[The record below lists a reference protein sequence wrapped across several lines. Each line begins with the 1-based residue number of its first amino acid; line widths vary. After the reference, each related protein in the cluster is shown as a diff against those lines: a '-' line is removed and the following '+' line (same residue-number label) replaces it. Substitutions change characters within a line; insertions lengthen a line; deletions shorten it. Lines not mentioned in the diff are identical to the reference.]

1 MTDQEARTFSADF
14 RRFFLRGLVVLLPT
28 VLTLWILVHAYRFV
42 DTAIAE
48 PINGWVR
55 VGMNEVAPYSQF
67 LRDQFDPSEA
77 ELNAALATIG
87 PPAPSP
93 DGMVSLLRAQ
103 AIDAWWR
110 AHWYMNLIGLL
121 LAVIAVYVVGRLLG
135 GYIGR
140 KLYGRVERLIT
151 TLPVFKQ
158 VYPYVKQIVDFL
170 FSDDKSVK
178 FNRVVIAEYPRKGV
192 WSLGFQTSGALRGMD
207 ESVGELVTVFIPS
220 APTPFTGY
228 AVTLPRCDVRE
239 LPITVEEAFRFIV
252 SCGVLTP
259 GHLPSPSTHAIH
271 RDARS
276 TPLPVMPA
284 SSGGDPGVAASRSSL
299 KTQPSAGRT

>member
-28 VLTLWILVHAYRFV
+28 VLTLWILVYAYRFV

-55 VGMNEVAPYSQF
+55 TGISEAAPYWSY
-67 LRDQFDPSEA
+67 LRDQFDPTDA
-77 ELNAALATIG
+77 ELASALAVAG
-87 PPAPSP
+87 PQAPSRES
-93 DGMVSLLRAQ
+93 MIVTLRAR
-103 AIDAWWR
+103 AIDSWWHS
-110 AHWYMNLIGLL
+110 HWYMNLIGLL
-121 LAVIAVYVVGRLLG
+121 LAVIAVYVIGRLLG

-151 TLPVFKQ
+151 TLPVLKQ

-170 FSDDKSVK
+170 FSDERSLK
-178 FNRVVIAEYPRKGV
+178 FNRVIVAEYPRKGI

-207 ESVGELVTVFIPS
+207 ESAGELVTVFIPS

-228 AVTLPRCDVRE
+228 AVTLPKCDVLE
-239 LPITVEEAFRFIV
+239 MPITVEEAIRFIV

-259 GHLPSPSTHAIH
+259 EHLPPESSTRIH
-271 RDARS
+271 EAARS
-276 TPLPVMPA
+276 LSANAVSKSA
-284 SSGGDPGVAASRSSL
+284 DHVVAAPPSSL
-299 KTQPSAGRT
+299 KAQPTVGRG